1 MKEFKLVILLL
12 IVSSRLALSQEQS
25 TLQRPKLVVGIVVDQ
40 MRWDYLYRYYDRYS
54 DKGFK
59 RMLNTGFSN
68 ENTYINYLPS
78 VTAIGHTTVYTG
90 SVPAIHGITGN
101 DMIMEQTG
109 QGVYCT
115 EDTTAQGLGV
125 SGKKGQMSPKNLLVS
140 TVTDELKLATNFRS
154 KVIGI
159 AIKDRGSILPA
170 GHFADAAYWF
180 GPEAAWVSSSYYMAD
195 LPKWVQDF
203 NHRKSAANYLKNGW
217 SPLYPLSTYVQ
228 SSVDDNPYEGTM
240 DGMDRPTLPIAA
252 AILEKNGLSVIRDT
266 PFGNTYTLDFA
277 KEAIRQE
284 QLGHNSALV
293 PDFLAVSLSSTD
305 GIGHQYGV
313 NALEVEDMY
322 LRLDQDLANFFHF
335 LDQEVGE
342 GQYTV
347 FLTAD
352 HGASHNNPFFIDHK
366 GAGGYMPKRIGI
378 DSLNQQ
384 LKAAFGQVP
393 LINSLANYQVHLN
406 HSLIN
411 KHKLDEKAI
420 RHHLISLLRKAVGV
434 NYAVDMDEVTSSTLI
449 QPLRERVVN
458 SYHRERS
465 GVIQLIPQPQWKGG
479 GPDQTGTGHG
489 TWNPY
494 DTHIPLVWM
503 GWGITHGSS
512 NIPVN
517 MSDIAPTISAL
528 LHIQEPNGNIGKP
541 ISALLN
547 H

>member
-1 MKEFKLVILLL
+1 MKEFKLMILLL
-12 IVSSRLALSQEQS
+12 LMGSRLALGQDQS
-25 TLQRPKLVVGIVVDQ
+25 HLQRPKLVVGIVVDQ

-54 DKGFK
+54 EKGFK

-101 DMIMEQTG
+101 DMIIEQTG
-109 QGVYCT
+109 RGVYCT
-115 EDTTAQGLGV
+115 EDTTVQGIGV
-125 SGKKGQMSPKNLLVS
+125 SGRKGQMSPKNLLVS

-180 GPEAAWVSSSYYMAD
+180 GPEASWVSSSYYMAD

-203 NHRKSAANYLKNGW
+203 NHQKSAANYLKNGW

-228 SSVDDNPYEGTM
+228 SSVDDNPYEGAA
-240 DGMDRPTLPIAA
+240 DGMDRPTLPISA
-252 AILEKNGLSVIRDT
+252 AILEKSGLSVIRDT

-277 KEAIRQE
+277 REAIQQE
-284 QLGHNSALV
+284 QLGRNPAMV

-322 LRLDQDLANFFHF
+322 LRLDQDLASFFHF

-366 GAGGYMPKRIGI
+366 GAGGYMPKSIGL

-384 LKAAFGQVP
+384 LKAAFGQAP

-420 RHHLISLLRKAVGV
+420 RRHLISLLREAIGV
-434 NYAVDMDEVTSSTLI
+434 NYAVDMDEVASSTLI
-449 QPLRERVVN
+449 QPLREKVVN
-458 SYHRERS
+458 SYHQERS

-503 GWGITHGSS
+503 GWGITNGSS

-541 ISALLN
+541 ISALL
-547 H
+547 HP

>member
-1 MKEFKLVILLL
+1 MKEFKLMILLL
-12 IVSSRLALSQEQS
+12 LMGSRLALGQDQS
-25 TLQRPKLVVGIVVDQ
+25 HLQRPKLVVGIVVDQ

-54 DKGFK
+54 EKGFK

-101 DMIMEQTG
+101 DMIIEQTG
-109 QGVYCT
+109 RGVYCT
-115 EDTTAQGLGV
+115 EDTTVQGIGV
-125 SGKKGQMSPKNLLVS
+125 SGRKGQMSPKNLLVS

-180 GPEAAWVSSSYYMAD
+180 GPEASWVSSSYYMAD

-203 NHRKSAANYLKNGW
+203 NHQKSAANYLKNGW

-228 SSVDDNPYEGTM
+228 SSVDDNPYEGAT
-240 DGMDRPTLPIAA
+240 DGMDRPTLPISA
-252 AILEKNGLSVIRDT
+252 AILEKSGLSVIRDT

-277 KEAIRQE
+277 REAIQQE
-284 QLGHNSALV
+284 QLGRNPAMV

-322 LRLDQDLANFFHF
+322 LRLDQDLASFFHF

-366 GAGGYMPKRIGI
+366 GAGGYMPKSIGL

-384 LKAAFGQVP
+384 LKAVFGQAP

-420 RHHLISLLRKAVGV
+420 RRHLISLLREAIGV
-434 NYAVDMDEVTSSTLI
+434 NYAVDMDEVASSTLI
-449 QPLRERVVN
+449 QPLREKVVN
-458 SYHRERS
+458 SYHQERS

-503 GWGITHGSS
+503 GWGITNGSS

-541 ISALLN
+541 ISALL
-547 H
+547 HP

>member
-1 MKEFKLVILLL
+1 MKEFKLMILLL
-12 IVSSRLALSQEQS
+12 LMGSRLALGQDQS
-25 TLQRPKLVVGIVVDQ
+25 HLQRPKLVVGIVVDQ

-54 DKGFK
+54 EKGFK

-101 DMIMEQTG
+101 DMIIEQTG
-109 QGVYCT
+109 RGVYCT
-115 EDTTAQGLGV
+115 EDTTVQGIGV
-125 SGKKGQMSPKNLLVS
+125 SGRKGQMSPKNLLVS

-180 GPEAAWVSSSYYMAD
+180 GPEASWVSSSYYMAD

-203 NHRKSAANYLKNGW
+203 NHQKSAANYLKNGW

-228 SSVDDNPYEGTM
+228 SSVDDNPYEGAA
-240 DGMDRPTLPIAA
+240 DGMDRPTLPISA

-277 KEAIRQE
+277 REAIQQE
-284 QLGHNSALV
+284 QLGRNPAMV

-322 LRLDQDLANFFHF
+322 LRLDQDLASFFHF

-366 GAGGYMPKRIGI
+366 GAGGYMPKSIGL

-384 LKAAFGQVP
+384 LKAAFGQAP

-420 RHHLISLLRKAVGV
+420 RRHLISLLREAIGV
-434 NYAVDMDEVTSSTLI
+434 NYAVDMDEVASSTLI
-449 QPLRERVVN
+449 QPLREKVVN
-458 SYHRERS
+458 SYHQERS

-503 GWGITHGSS
+503 GWGITNGSS

-541 ISALLN
+541 ISALL
-547 H
+547 HP

>member
-12 IVSSRLALSQEQS
+12 LMGSRLALGQDQS
-25 TLQRPKLVVGIVVDQ
+25 HLQRPKLVVGIVVDQ

-54 DKGFK
+54 EKGFK

-101 DMIMEQTG
+101 DMIIEQSG
-109 QGVYCT
+109 KGVYCT
-115 EDTTAQGLGV
+115 EDTTVQGIGV
-125 SGKKGQMSPKNLLVS
+125 PGKKGQMSPKNLLVS

-180 GPEAAWVSSSYYMAD
+180 GPEATWVSSSYYMAN

-203 NHRKSAANYLKNGW
+203 NHRKSAANYLENGW
-217 SPLYPLSTYVQ
+217 SPLYPLSTYVH
-228 SSVDDNPYEGTM
+228 SSVDDNPYEGAM
-240 DGMDRPTLPIAA
+240 DGMDRPTLPISAA
-252 AILEKNGLSVIRDT
+252 VLKKKGLSIIRDT

-277 KEAIRQE
+277 KEAIQQE
-284 QLGHNSALV
+284 QLGRNPTTV
-293 PDFLAVSLSSTD
+293 PDFLAISLSSTD
-305 GIGHQYGV
+305 GVGHQYGV

-342 GQYTV
+342 GQYTI

-366 GAGGYMPKRIGI
+366 GAGGYMPKSVGL

-384 LKAAFGQVP
+384 LKAAFGQAP

-411 KHKLDEKAI
+411 KHNLNEKAI
-420 RHHLISLLRKAVGV
+420 RNHLISLIRQAAGV

-479 GPDQTGTGHG
+479 RPDQTGTGHG

-503 GWGITHGSS
+503 GWGIPHGSS

-541 ISALLN
+541 ISALL
-547 H
+547 HP